1 MKVEIWSDIA
11 CPWCSIGKARFEKAL
26 SDYAH
31 SDAVEVTWRS
41 WQLQPDAPA
50 EAAPPVVEQLMENY
64 GRTREQVLGMM
75 ASVSEAG
82 AGEGIDFR
90 LEEAVAANT
99 FDAHRLAKLGEAE
112 GLGTAVMSRLMHA
125 YHGEGADVADPE
137 VLVRLGLEAG
147 LAEDAIRSLLA
158 GTDFAEEVRTDIGRG
173 RQLGV
178 TGVPFFVIDSQ
189 HGLSGAQPPEVF
201 LSALEQLGP
210 QEPKLNMI
218 GGSGVTCT
226 DDGCTTDGA

>member
-1 MKVEIWSDIA
+1 A
-11 CPWCSIGKARFEKAL
+11 
-26 SDYAH
+26 
-31 SDAVEVTWRS
+31 
-41 WQLQPDAPA
+41 
-50 EAAPPVVEQLMENY
+50 
-64 GRTREQVLGMM
+64 
-75 ASVSEAG
+75 
-82 AGEGIDFR
+82 
-90 LEEAVAANT
+90 
-99 FDAHRLAKLGEAE
+99 
-112 GLGTAVMSRLMHA
+112 
-125 YHGEGADVADPE
+125 PE

-158 GTDFAEEVRTDIGRG
+158 GTDFAEEVRADIGRG

-210 QEPKLNMI
+210 QEPKLNML
-218 GGSGVTCT
+218 GGSGITCT